1 MDKFYD
7 WVEEIEDQ
15 KETELE
21 FLVDSYMGDYWQT
34 EEQIKKLIDSGE
46 RMEKKQKQEQQ
57 KITEHL
63 IKCAEK
69 VARAEEKYLAA
80 KHNLDIV
87 KAGFILQ
94 QDLGEKIGKPKPT
107 QKEKDAYIE
116 LQVKEIKEEVND
128 LKVQSDYYKRIYE
141 INLLNEKR
149 ARAKIIAQG

>member
-1 MDKFYD
+1 MDKFYE

-69 VARAEEKYLAA
+69 VARAEEKYLAE
-80 KHNLDIV
+80 KHKLDIV

-94 QDLGEKIGKPKPT
+94 DLGEKIGKAKPT

-116 LQVKEIKEEVND
+116 LQVKEIKGEVND
-128 LKVQSDYYKRIYE
+128 LKVKSDYYKRIYE

-149 ARAKIIAQG
+149 ARAKIIPQG